1 MRAQGCTKS
10 VLGFLAQIASG
21 TTRNRWML
29 RSQNRRCEV
38 GIGIMRVFLGIRSGS
53 KTRSR
58 GTCGYEELA
67 GLFGKAELGG
77 TSAGYYADTCALVDE
92 LVIDD

>member
-1 MRAQGCTKS
+1 
-10 VLGFLAQIASG
+10 
-21 TTRNRWML
+21 
-29 RSQNRRCEV
+29 
-38 GIGIMRVFLGIRSGS
+38 MRVFLGIRSGS